1 MAYFLIPVYNYP
13 LLLHISSFLY
23 ILYCCGIFPF
33 LYIIIHCCGIF
44 PHSCILL
51 STVVAYFLIPVY
63 YYPLLWH
70 ISSFL
75 YINYYPLLWHISSFL
90 YIIIHCCGIFP
101 HSCILLS
108 TVVAYFLIS
117 VYYYPLLWHISSFL
131 YIIIHC
137 CGIFPH
143 SCI

>member
-23 ILYCCGIFPF
+23 
-33 LYIIIHCCGIF
+33 
-44 PHSCILL
+44 
-51 STVVAYFLIPVY
+51 
-63 YYPLLWH
+63 
-70 ISSFL
+70 
-75 YINYYPLLWHISSFL
+75 
-90 YIIIHCCGIFP
+90 
-101 HSCILLS
+101 
-108 TVVAYFLIS
+108 

-143 SCI
+143 FCILLSTVVAYFLIPVYNYPLLWHISSFLYIIIHCCGIFPHCCILLSSVVAQERGNMPQQWIIIYRNEKICHNSG